1 MNFIESINIRRSI
14 RKYRQDNIEEADIKE
29 IQNIIDK
36 IEPLYENISF
46 GIKLVGYDQM
56 RETFKGIKNMYFKV
70 KAPHYIILTSEI
82 KHGYKENIGF
92 VGEQVVL
99 QLTKLGIGSCWLG
112 SPIDESVLRN
122 IIEMS
127 SEQKYVIMIA
137 LGYPVE
143 KLSKVEQRKRISIK
157 ELMIEEKNTEYEFI
171 FKALIA
177 APSAV
182 NSQPWRVNLIENRID
197 LYKKNSFIM
206 NKLFGN
212 YGELDMGIGL
222 SHIYFA
228 SKEFGYY
235 PKITNIDEVVKVK
248 DTEYYFSVQL

>member
-1 MNFIESINIRRSI
+1 MNFIESINIRKSI
-14 RKYRQDNIEEADIKE
+14 RKYKQDNIEQVDIKKIE
-29 IQNIIDK
+29 SIIDK
-36 IEPLYENISF
+36 IEPLYKNISF
-46 GIKLVGYDQM
+46 GFKLVDYNQM
-56 RETFKGIKNMYFKV
+56 KETFKGIKNMYFKV
-70 KAPHYIILTSEI
+70 KAPYYIILTSEI

-92 VGEQVVL
+92 LGEQVVL

-171 FKALIA
+171 FKALLS

-182 NSQPWRVNLIENRID
+182 NSQPWRINLIENRID
-197 LYKKNSFIM
+197 LYKKDSFIM
-206 NKLFGN
+206 NKLLGN
-212 YGELDMGIGL
+212 YGKLDMGIGL

-228 SKEFGYY
+228 SKEFGYC
-235 PKITNIDEVVKVK
+235 PKITNIDDPIKFK
-248 DTEYYFSVQL
+248 DTEYCFSVEL